1 MGEIGVVNI
10 RDLAAVNVGVQR
22 SVFESWNHYAPFVE
36 QRVAILNILR
46 FYVALF
52 MYAYMSSD
60 CIGADYKKRIWRR
73 SMSVE
78 DNCGS
83 SSSDDGAWPDPSP
96 FIARRS
102 YRSPP
107 PSAYSS
113 FSTPRASGGSRG
125 ISNFVEEQ
133 LLRDIEAFGG
143 IASVNLSHIC
153 NLKTETYG
161 APHSLERKK
170 IQNKVNRWKAL
181 SVRDY
186 RRVLDL
192 YEIDANTPR
201 TRRASTTPPPTS
213 SEGQEPTSEE
223 QNNNSLSALAI
234 RFQPADLQATPG
246 ESEFIRFSSSL
257 QIMLSTP
264 TAGPLGMKSGSKN
277 IMYIQRVLAAGE
289 FGM

>member
-1 MGEIGVVNI
+1 
-10 RDLAAVNVGVQR
+10 
-22 SVFESWNHYAPFVE
+22 
-36 QRVAILNILR
+36 
-46 FYVALF
+46 
-52 MYAYMSSD
+52 
-60 CIGADYKKRIWRR
+60 
-73 SMSVE
+73 MSVE

-83 SSSDDGAWPDPSP
+83 SSCDDGTWPDPSP

-107 PSAYSS
+107 PSAQSS

-133 LLRDIEAFGG
+133 LLSNIEAFGG

-153 NLKTETYG
+153 NLKTETYRE
-161 APHSLERKK
+161 PHSLERKK

-223 QNNNSLSALAI
+223 PNNDSLSALAI
-234 RFQPADLQATPG
+234 RSRSADLQTTPG
-246 ESEFIRFSSSL
+246 ESDFI
-257 QIMLSTP
+257 
-264 TAGPLGMKSGSKN
+264 GSH
-277 IMYIQRVLAAGE
+277 RL
-289 FGM
+289 FR